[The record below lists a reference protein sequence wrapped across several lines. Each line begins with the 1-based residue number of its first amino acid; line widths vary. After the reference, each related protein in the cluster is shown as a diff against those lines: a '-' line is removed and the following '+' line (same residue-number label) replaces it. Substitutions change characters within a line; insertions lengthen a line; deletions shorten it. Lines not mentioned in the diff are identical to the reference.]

1 MAEQTPTTAKSEAKE
16 APLWPTAL
24 GLTLLVLGGLFF
36 VRSIESGL
44 IAAGLA
50 LVAGIVTVV
59 GVLFYGVRGLWS
71 LIRGRRDAA
80 RGSLFRA
87 LLYLVFGIAAV
98 VVARQQGGT
107 ASEFRSS
114 LEPGMSMQEA
124 LRRLDALYTRHP
136 GRYRFIAL
144 WGTPKELTLADY
156 PRIGATGP
164 ESEGTASFTWNTG
177 EVHSTGVVADTAAV
191 LAKSRQVWFTFR
203 TDVGFVHFF
212 VVLDDRGL
220 IKSVSETIGHQA

>member
-1 MAEQTPTTAKSEAKE
+1 MAEQTPTAKSEAKE

-50 LVAGIVTVV
+50 LVAMIVTVA
-59 GVLFYGVRGLWS
+59 GVLFHGVRGLWS
-71 LIRGRRDAA
+71 LVRGRREGA
-80 RGSLFRA
+80 RGGLFRA
-87 LLYLVFGIAAV
+87 LLYLAFGVAAV
-98 VVARQQGGT
+98 VAARQQGGT
-107 ASEFRSS
+107 VAEFRSS

-124 LRRLDALYTRHP
+124 MRRLDALYTRHP
-136 GRYRFIAL
+136 SRYRFIAF
-144 WGTPKELTLADY
+144 WGTPRELTLADY

-164 ESEGTASFTWNTG
+164 ESEGSVSFTWTMG
-177 EVHSTGVVADTAAV
+177 EAHSTGVIADTAAV
-191 LAKSRQVWFTFR
+191 LARSRQVWFTFR

-212 VVLDDRGL
+212 VILDDRGL
-220 IKSVSETIGHQA
+220 IRSVSETTGHQA